1 MNYFEPLNLLVNI
14 RFFVFSFLLL
24 LSAPLFSQTPS
35 VFTLKF
41 NLGING
47 CQVHGD
53 TYDGYDKGGLYAG
66 LGLNMAF
73 SKVHQA
79 EIGFVFSQ
87 KGARKNSNPSKGD
100 YDSYY
105 LNLNYIDMPLLYRLN
120 LNKRWFITL
129 GPSVAYLISYK
140 EMDDGTDVTGTPMGN
155 EFNKFEL
162 AVNAGLGARIRDGF
176 EVELRSTNSILP
188 VHDYG
193 PGASNVY
200 YQNPIAQLFNEGF
213 YNNILTLFVSYT
225 IKKKE

>member
-1 MNYFEPLNLLVNI
+1 LNLPTATKHFLFLV
-14 RFFVFSFLLL
+14 FLLQSEYL
-24 LSAPLFSQTPS
+24 IPQTPS
-35 VFTLKF
+35 IFTLKF

-66 LGLNMAF
+66 LGLNMSF
-73 SKVHQA
+73 SKVHQG

-105 LNLNYIDMPLLYRLN
+105 LNLNYLDMPLLYRLN

-129 GPSVAYLISYK
+129 GPSVAYLISYR
-140 EMDDGTDVTGTPMGN
+140 EMDDGTDVTGTAMGN

-162 AVNAGLGARIRDGF
+162 AVNAGLGARIRNGF
-176 EVELRSTNSILP
+176 EVELRTTNSILP
-188 VHDYG
+188 VHDFG

-200 YQNPIAQLFNEGF
+200 YQNPVAQLFNEGF

-225 IKKKE
+225 IKKKT